1 MERKL
6 FELRNHVDIF
16 WHLVIVMIIDIF
28 WHHLVINKYLI
39 FFKGG
44 TLRSESTTSLYQ
56 IKLVECIHV
65 SHKIFEDQQSIRW
78 SRSSRDKLS
87 KIRGVGWGSLVGV
100 IVRWVITGIDL
111 CGQITTRWRQSPARA
126 TTKETRAGEMTAV
139 QMMALSTIK
148 HNLFFW
154 DLNPSPGNLR
164 FPPDKF
170 RFCPI
175 FSRFAEFYSF
185 PLSGFLFYGFP
196 RWKGRGP
203 ATTDVTQQH
212 CKSFLTPAT

>member
-1 MERKL
+1 MIKL
-6 FELRNHVDIF
+6 NLH
-16 WHLVIVMIIDIF
+16 
-28 WHHLVINKYLI
+28 
-39 FFKGG
+39 

-65 SHKIFEDQQSIRW
+65 SHKHFEDQQSIRW
-78 SRSSRDKLS
+78 SRASRDKLS
-87 KIRGVGWGSLVGV
+87 KIRGVGWESLVGV
-100 IVRWVITGIDL
+100 IVRWGDHRDRLVWTNHHQVAPITSSCHHQRNESRRNDRRTDDGFVYN
-111 CGQITTRWRQSPARA
+111 QTQS
-126 TTKETRAGEMTAV
+126 V
-139 QMMALSTIK
+139 
-148 HNLFFW
+148 LFFW

-164 FPPDKF
+164 FPSDKF